1 MLKLVLS
8 QNYFCVHS
16 RIVGRKD
23 IDGDSVNG
31 NVTDTD
37 QYPIVEVYLSG
48 HRSNFVKAQ
57 VSTSV

>member
-1 MLKLVLS
+1 M
-8 QNYFCVHS
+8 
-16 RIVGRKD
+16 
-23 IDGDSVNG
+23 IDGASVGG

-37 QYPIVEVYLSG
+37 QYPIVEVWLSG